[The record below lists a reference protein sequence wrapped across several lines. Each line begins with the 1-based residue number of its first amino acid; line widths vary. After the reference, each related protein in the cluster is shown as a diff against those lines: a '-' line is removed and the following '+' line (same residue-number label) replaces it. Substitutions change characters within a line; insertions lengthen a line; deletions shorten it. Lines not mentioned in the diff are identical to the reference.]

1 MAETEETTSTI
12 PFSSWFWKIWVIIL
26 SSLAI
31 FVGSIHFLDLD
42 GVQSLHSNIPL
53 HLKPFR
59 PLPIRIANYIG
70 RFLKQTHLLNVI
82 LPLNEDTLIRDAC
95 KQLTFTDKEV
105 CPLLSPI
112 DIDSPN
118 DIDEEWKVGLSPND
132 IDEEWKV
139 GLRVL
144 LHSLETDAKLTLFG
158 RFFATQQIGDA
169 LKRRALVSQYWE
181 HNTEWEKEIIERPV
195 FIVGLPRTGTTF
207 LQELLEQDISLR

>member
-1 MAETEETTSTI
+1 MVETEETTSTI

-95 KQLTFTDKEV
+95 KQLTFIGKEV
-105 CPLLSPI
+105 CPL
-112 DIDSPN
+112 
-118 DIDEEWKVGLSPND
+118 LSPND

-169 LKRRALVSQYWE
+169 LKRRALVSLISVPGVPFKRCVSFLVNGNHPSTY
-181 HNTEWEKEIIERPV
+181 NS
-195 FIVGLPRTGTTF
+195 LLLGTNANSGTLTPPKKSF
-207 LQELLEQDISLR
+207 

>member
-53 HLKPFR
+53 QLKPFR

-95 KQLTFTDKEV
+95 KQLTFIGKEV
-105 CPLLSPI
+105 CPL
-112 DIDSPN
+112 
-118 DIDEEWKVGLSPND
+118 LSPND

-144 LHSLETDAKLTLFG
+144 LHSLENDAKLTLFG

-169 LKRRALVSQYWE
+169 LKRLALVLQYWE

>member
-53 HLKPFR
+53 QLKPFR

-95 KQLTFTDKEV
+95 KQLTFTDKEI
-105 CPLLSPI
+105 CPL
-112 DIDSPN
+112 
-118 DIDEEWKVGLSPND
+118 LSPND

-169 LKRRALVSQYWE
+169 LKRRVMLQQYWE

>member
-53 HLKPFR
+53 QLKPFR

-95 KQLTFTDKEV
+95 KQLTFIGKEV
-105 CPLLSPI
+105 CPLLSPN

-118 DIDEEWKVGLSPND
+118 DIN
-132 IDEEWKV
+132 EEWKV

-169 LKRRALVSQYWE
+169 LKRRALVQQYWE

>member
-53 HLKPFR
+53 QLKPFR

-95 KQLTFTDKEV
+95 KQLTFIGKEI
-105 CPLLSPI
+105 CPL
-112 DIDSPN
+112 
-118 DIDEEWKVGLSPND
+118 LSPND

-169 LKRRALVSQYWE
+169 LKRRALVQQYWE